1 MNQEISVIRFDYD
14 CKNGLY
20 FIGGSVFKKASLA
33 LTILSGIM
41 LSSFSL
47 AQTEQVES
55 KMSSF
60 PELNEEVE
68 MFNGAGGLDKNFLPA
83 KEAFKHNLWVE
94 GDTLYLG
101 FDIEEDYYLYRD
113 KTEILSRDDAYTLG
127 EIKVPKG
134 KEIEDEFFGEVFIY
148 ENYAIMSAD
157 IITEKKEIQELPIS
171 ITFQGCSK
179 AGLCYPPE
187 NIIADVRRFTP
198 PSHLMDAY
206 NEFLSSN
213 SNLLQEEIKDFATE
227 KDLSL
232 ENDKVS
238 DSSYL
243 GIALTFFLIG
253 VGLSFTPC
261 VLPMLPILS
270 SIIVGKDRTQKEAFL
285 ISSSYSLGVVIVYTL
300 FGLLVGVVGSGLNVQ
315 AYLQSPY
322 IVIPMALIFVVFS
335 LIMFGKINLSSILK
349 TNGKLGA
356 KISDTQEEVSK
367 SGMFGSM
374 IAGMLSVLVL
384 SPCVSAPLAG
394 VLVYISTTGDI
405 LVGGVSLASMALGM
419 SLLLIIAG
427 TFGASKLPRSGMW
440 MQHIKNIFG
449 FTLIAMAVWVTGYL
463 VSKEVYHLLM
473 SVIGFMVGVE
483 LWKLSEIKN
492 KSFIS
497 SILKS
502 LAFILFSFSLVF
514 STSAIER
521 TLLINEKSVVEFSN
535 YGSFVDNNTV
545 NDLKKEDM
553 QEIVSKDRYIVYFG
567 ADWCVSCRKM
577 ERDIFSN
584 SQYIKSLEERD
595 INFIKIDVTK
605 NTDDNKAIMSEYN
618 IFGPPALLIFENND
632 LLEVKQG
639 EITLKDANE
648 ITNTYF

>member
-1 MNQEISVIRFDYD
+1 
-14 CKNGLY
+14 
-20 FIGGSVFKKASLA
+20 
-33 LTILSGIM
+33 
-41 LSSFSL
+41 
-47 AQTEQVES
+47 
-55 KMSSF
+55 
-60 PELNEEVE
+60 
-68 MFNGAGGLDKNFLPA
+68 
-83 KEAFKHNLWVE
+83 
-94 GDTLYLG
+94 
-101 FDIEEDYYLYRD
+101 
-113 KTEILSRDDAYTLG
+113 
-127 EIKVPKG
+127 
-134 KEIEDEFFGEVFIY
+134 
-148 ENYAIMSAD
+148 
-157 IITEKKEIQELPIS
+157 
-171 ITFQGCSK
+171 
-179 AGLCYPPE
+179 
-187 NIIADVRRFTP
+187 
-198 PSHLMDAY
+198 
-206 NEFLSSN
+206 
-213 SNLLQEEIKDFATE
+213 
-227 KDLSL
+227 
-232 ENDKVS
+232 
-238 DSSYL
+238 
-243 GIALTFFLIG
+243 
-253 VGLSFTPC
+253 
-261 VLPMLPILS
+261 MLPILS